1 MCVVPVQ
8 MHDPDS
14 NKVLDTYS
22 ILDNCSQGPFVKEEI
37 IVTLDI
43 TGTDT
48 RVTEERL
55 NGEISQR
62 SPLWLRT

>member
-1 MCVVPVQ
+1 MCVVQVQ

-37 IVTLDI
+37 IATLDI